1 MLKRSRRTL
10 NAPDARDVASSVQ
23 QQLLQLMMMMMVVM
37 MMMTMTLFASCQTI
51 SALQMCKC
59 RSTANGCTPHNNV

>member
-1 MLKRSRRTL
+1 
-10 NAPDARDVASSVQ
+10 VQ